1 MPPRNKKKDL
11 EDEAMSYYN
20 VILERVEKMIGKKST
35 LSTELENAGRKLL
48 GVKFKGVYPSDKIPK
63 LNTILLFIFVTYI
76 SYCLK
81 IN

>member
-1 MPPRNKKKDL
+1 MEDALANSKVNKVGRFHDGVHSRPR
-11 EDEAMSYYN
+11 
-20 VILERVEKMIGKKST
+20 KSCGP
-35 LSTELENAGRKLL
+35 N
-48 GVKFKGVYPSDKIPK
+48 KIPK